1 MKKAVKLL
9 AVARSICAMGVSSC
23 FGSSSFSE
31 LNHRVLKTRDDH
43 PYVKGFTYAGGS
55 YGKELAKSSYG
66 YFYSDTDYY
75 YTPFT
80 DVSRLYLVR
89 VRTNFTPGSVA
100 SSNGE
105 SGFDN
110 HYDLWSGYIHIQPF
124 ARTEGSFKKSS
135 SYHYIKSWPLSNSD
149 SLSCTVT
156 SSFGVNY
163 TIGSD
168 IEAGT
173 GLPSGATITAKTG
186 VSVTFG
192 FSTSTSVYGPEPSIS
207 HQDSPS
213 NHDRAQWN
221 YQFSSPRTSSYAM
234 DCYFLMEVK
243 NDAIAYQN
251 YSFGYQVDVKMTNTA
266 WEKFAWRQ
274 HKDTTNSLSYACG
287 L

>member
-110 HYDLWSGYIHIQPF
+110 HYDLWSVLSLWQVVRGEPVSGLWLKLERLSVQVPPF
-124 ARTEGSFKKSS
+124 HFGSIYDLLKQC
-135 SYHYIKSWPLSNSD
+135 PLNWF
-149 SLSCTVT
+149 CFVQFAT
-156 SSFGVNY
+156 
-163 TIGSD
+163 D
-168 IEAGT
+168 I
-173 GLPSGATITAKTG
+173 
-186 VSVTFG
+186 
-192 FSTSTSVYGPEPSIS
+192 
-207 HQDSPS
+207 
-213 NHDRAQWN
+213 
-221 YQFSSPRTSSYAM
+221 
-234 DCYFLMEVK
+234 
-243 NDAIAYQN
+243 
-251 YSFGYQVDVKMTNTA
+251 
-266 WEKFAWRQ
+266 
-274 HKDTTNSLSYACG
+274 
-287 L
+287 